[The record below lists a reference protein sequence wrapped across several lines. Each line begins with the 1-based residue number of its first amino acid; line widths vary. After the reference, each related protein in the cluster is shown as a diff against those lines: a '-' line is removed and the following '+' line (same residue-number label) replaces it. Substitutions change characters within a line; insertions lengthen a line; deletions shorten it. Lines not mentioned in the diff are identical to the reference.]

1 MKSVVPERIL
11 KGQAMKLTQISV
23 FLENRKGRLY
33 EVCSML
39 GTAGINIR
47 ALTIAETES
56 FGVLRII
63 VDKPDKALELFH
75 ANNVTANRTEVVAVE
90 VEDRPGGLA
99 NILKSL
105 SERDVNVEYMYG
117 FIEKFTDKALLVFRF
132 DDPEKAGKVL
142 TACGI
147 NVVTSKD
154 IQAL

>member
-1 MKSVVPERIL
+1 
-11 KGQAMKLTQISV
+11 MKLTQISV

-39 GTAGINIR
+39 GGDGINIR
-47 ALTIAETES
+47 ALTIAETET

-63 VDKPDKALELFH
+63 VDKPDKTLELFSK
-75 ANNVTANRTEVVAVE
+75 NNVTANRTEVVAVE

-105 SERDVNVEYMYG
+105 SEHNVNVEYMYG

-142 TACGI
+142 TSCGI
-147 NVVTSKD
+147 NIVTSED
-154 IQAL
+154 IQGL